1 MSDSV
6 RAEWRLSVDTQ
17 APGTARGLVR
27 DAIGQGLPADRVDD
41 LLLLVNEVITNAI
54 IHGTPEADGRIGLRL
69 ERDARTIRI
78 VAIDGGHHFS
88 PEGGLLEP
96 SKDRSHFGLYLVD
109 SLADRWG
116 VSVDGDKAVWFEV
129 DF

>member
-6 RAEWRLSVDTQ
+6 RAEWRLAVDKE

-27 DAIGQGLPADRVDD
+27 QAVGLELPAERVDA
-41 LLLLVNEVITNAI
+41 LLLLVTEVITNAVL
-54 IHGTPEADGRIGLRL
+54 HGSPEPDGKIGLRL
-69 ERDARTIRI
+69 ERDGRTVRI

-88 PEGGLLEP
+88 PELAEP
-96 SKDRSHFGLYLVD
+96 GEEQPQFGLYLVD

-116 VSVDGDKAVWFEV
+116 VSVDGEKAVWFEV
-129 DF
+129 DS

>member
-6 RAEWRLSVDTQ
+6 RAEWQLSVDTE

-27 DAIGQGLPADRVDD
+27 EAVGLELPAERVDA
-41 LLLLVNEVITNAI
+41 LLLLVTEVVTNAI
-54 IHGTPEADGRIGLRL
+54 LHGPPEPDGKIGLRL
-69 ERDARTIRI
+69 ERDGRI
-78 VAIDGGHHFS
+78 VRIIAIDDGHHFS
-88 PEGGLLEP
+88 PELAEP
-96 SKDRSHFGLYLVD
+96 GDPPHFGLYLVD

-116 VSVDGDKAVWFEV
+116 VSIDGEKAIWFEI